1 MVPDYYRVIFF
12 PEHIVYKIG
21 IAQYEV
27 VAEEPIH

>member
-1 MVPDYYRVIFF
+1 MVPDYYRVIFFF

-27 VAEEPIH
+27 VEEAIH